1 MGNLESCCFFT
12 NTFFSVPSSPPPS
25 VLVVE
30 VSPTTITVVWDL
42 VVEIERNGIITEYE
56 VEYNQS
62 TFPGVNSTQTL
73 TVTSTMAQ
81 LARLHEYVDYFI
93 RVRAYTR
100 VGPGPYSS
108 DINNTTSQDS
118 EILQN

>member
-1 MGNLESCCFFT
+1 M
-12 NTFFSVPSSPPPS
+12 
-25 VLVVE
+25 
-30 VSPTTITVVWDL
+30 
-42 VVEIERNGIITEYE
+42 EIERNGIITEYE

-81 LARLHEYVDYFI
+81 LTLLHEYVDYFI

>member
-1 MGNLESCCFFT
+1 M
-12 NTFFSVPSSPPPS
+12 
-25 VLVVE
+25 
-30 VSPTTITVVWDL
+30 VWDE

-81 LARLHEYVDYFI
+81 LTRLHEYFI

-108 DINNTTSQDS
+108 DIDTTTAQDGR
-118 EILQN
+118 